1 MKKISILSFAILI
14 SILTVNSC
22 VQPFEPGFQED
33 SSTHQLELKVSCLSP
48 ATKAFEN
55 YPDGEN
61 ALNENRI
68 DHVDW
73 FIFRDTVGT
82 DAIPWASDRVVFSG
96 DDEIA
101 DGTTEFKVAKMGMD
115 KYLASYS
122 DGKGYVLAIAN
133 YPSDDHSVYQTNDG
147 APLTFSQIRE
157 MQVVT
162 SELGAL
168 ANGTF
173 TALNDFLMTS
183 YATPFT
189 LSEGTTVTVN
199 AKLSRLAAKISLN
212 ISIVPYIDEMRA
224 HVSGL
229 DTNWVEYIQTWYPNV
244 EGIRAYMT
252 YANERTSLTPVTDQT
267 DKELIADYNDDDF
280 FTYNSRGFVIDPVT
294 TTGDGTSIVTGSPFY
309 SYPMKWETSDPHA
322 PFIKII
328 LQWTGYKEQ
337 SESITSSFISHETGG
352 THTGNDVKVTE
363 HEKNGELVTKSQNF
377 YYKISIPSKENIL
390 QSNVWTK
397 ISLDVAVLG
406 GVDEDNTVNVVG
418 RYYVVDWN
426 DPRVEG
432 GGELTSGCYFN
443 IVGNSFDMYGNTL
456 QIPVSASGSIKVTA
470 FGADNN
476 NPTATYPLGTS
487 TNTGS
492 LTYSTTS
499 STGTN
504 FMVTPAANATYVQID
519 HEVLPF
525 STNFSASN
533 GNAKDVAKITYQ
545 FRVSLVGHPDLYK
558 DITVTQY
565 PSIYMIRQESRGYPF
580 VNSYYNNTAS
590 NNNDYN
596 LGPINNDAGSRSSYF
611 TIVSISTLSGLSSTY
626 PDWVIGDPRIKL
638 KDVYIT
644 PATGQPYYVDN
655 NNATNQWLRND
666 LGEAPDYFDNY
677 MVGNKTASN
686 VIAPKFM
693 LASGFGYRSSL
704 TNSNWKSNSERCA
717 TYQEDGY
724 PAGRWRLPTEA
735 ELLFCAT
742 LASHS
747 LIESPFV
754 NNTNYWATSGRYLPY
769 NANNTNW
776 SFTPG
781 ANNSQYPVRC
791 VYDVWYW
798 GDEPVVTPGNYSV
811 MLPE

>member
-1 MKKISILSFAILI
+1 MKKTSILLFAILI
-14 SILTVNSC
+14 GVLSVSSC
-22 VQPFEPGFQED
+22 VQPLESGFQED
-33 SSTHQLELKVSCLSP
+33 NNTHQLELKVSCLSP

-61 ALNENRI
+61 DLNENRI

-82 DAIPWASDRVVFSG
+82 DATPWASNRVVFSG
-96 DDEIA
+96 DDEIE
-101 DGTTEFKVAKMGMD
+101 DGTTEFMVTKMGMD
-115 KYLASYS
+115 KYLATHS

-133 YPSDDHSVYQTNDG
+133 YPSDDHSVFQTDDG
-147 APLTFSQIRE
+147 EPLTFSQIRE

-168 ANGTF
+168 ANGKF

-189 LSEGTTVTVN
+189 LSEGATVTVN

-328 LQWTGYKEQ
+328 LQWTGYKEPN
-337 SESITSSFISHETGG
+337 SPITSTFISHETGG
-352 THTGNDVKVTE
+352 THPGNDVKVTE

-397 ISLDVAVLG
+397 INLDVAVLG

-418 RYYVVDWN
+418 RYFVVDWN
-426 DPRVEG
+426 DPAVTG
-432 GGELTSGCYFN
+432 GGELASGKYLSLATDRDIFY
-443 IVGNSFDMYGNTL
+443 IYGGNSIE
-456 QIPVSASGSIKVTA
+456 IPVLSSHDLEVVNS
-470 FGADNN
+470 
-476 NPTATYPLGTS
+476 TATYYD
-487 TNTGS
+487 
-492 LTYSTTS
+492 YSTATPTTKTLAYSETS
-499 STGTN
+499 FSGDNYTIAASGRSSVTLKHELESDLSKVEGRDIST
-504 FMVTPAANATYVQID
+504 
-519 HEVLPF
+519 
-525 STNFSASN
+525 
-533 GNAKDVAKITYQ
+533 ITYT
-545 FRVSLVGHPDLYK
+545 FRIKHSNNASTLYK
-558 DITVTQY
+558 DVTVIQY
-565 PSIYMIRQESRGYPF
+565 PSLYIETVTPGNAFLDGRGQGTADPSYGYLSYDNAATTIYHVHITAFNGDSRYYTPYRESQ
-580 VNSYYNNTAS
+580 
-590 NNNDYN
+590 
-596 LGPINNDAGSRSSYF
+596 
-611 TIVSISTLSGLSSTY
+611 
-626 PDWVIGDPRIKL
+626 PDEPYEYLITDPRVNAGWGTGDLLAYGPANGTKTNWPSAVVTNM
-638 KDVYIT
+638 KVATST
-644 PATGQPYYVDN
+644 PN
-655 NNATNQWLRND
+655 
-666 LGEAPDYFDNY
+666 F
-677 MVGNKTASN
+677 
-686 VIAPKFM
+686 IAPSF
-693 LASGFGYRSSL
+693 LVSSRYGRPGNSSNQL
-704 TNSNWKSNSERCA
+704 TSLEIAEKRCA
-717 TYQEDGY
+717 TYQEAGY

-735 ELLFCAT
+735 EVYFLFT
-742 LASHS
+742 LQTHG
-747 LIESPFV
+747 LITRLYSTGS
-754 NNTNYWATSGRYLPY
+754 NTYGYWASSGYVFGRYWTSG
-769 NANNTNW
+769 
-776 SFTPG
+776 TPDFRTIG
-781 ANNSQYPVRC
+781 SNDPASVRC
-791 VYDVWYW
+791 VYDTWYW
-798 GDEPVVTPGNYSV
+798 GNDPVTPITEYHPG
-811 MLPE
+811 PTI

>member
-82 DAIPWASDRVVFSG
+82 DAIPWASARVVFSG

-101 DGTTEFKVAKMGMD
+101 DGTTEFMVAKMGMD

-133 YPSDDHSVYQTNDG
+133 YPSDDHSVYQTNNG
-147 APLTFSQIRE
+147 NPLTFSQIRE

-322 PFIKII
+322 PFIII
-328 LQWTGYKEQ
+328 ST
-337 SESITSSFISHETGG
+337 FISHETGG
-352 THTGNDVKVTE
+352 KHNGNDVKVTE

-418 RYYVVDWN
+418 RYFVVDWN
-426 DPRVEG
+426 DPAVAG
-432 GGELTSGCYFN
+432 GGELTSGKYLNLATERDIFY
-443 IVGNSFDMYGNTL
+443 IYGGNSIE
-456 QIPVSASGSIKVTA
+456 IPVLSSHNLEVV
-470 FGADNN
+470 
-476 NPTATYPLGTS
+476 NPTATYYDYTTATPT
-487 TNTGS
+487 TKT
-492 LTYSTTS
+492 LTYSETS
-499 STGTN
+499 SSGANYTITPDGRSS
-504 FMVTPAANATYVQID
+504 VTLT
-519 HEVLPF
+519 HELESDLSKVEGRDI
-525 STNFSASN
+525 ST
-533 GNAKDVAKITYQ
+533 ITYT
-545 FRVSLVGHPDLYK
+545 FRLRHSNNASTLYK
-558 DITVTQY
+558 DVTVIQY
-565 PSIYMIRQESRGYPF
+565 PSLYIETVTPGNAFLDGRGNGNNSATYGYLDYDNAATTIYHVHISAFNGNSR
-580 VNSYYNNTAS
+580 YYTPYRNQAEDQPYEYLIT
-590 NNNDYN
+590 
-596 LGPINNDAGSRSSYF
+596 
-611 TIVSISTLSGLSSTY
+611 
-626 PDWVIGDPRIKL
+626 DPRVNAGWNTGDLLAYGPANGTTTEWPSAVISNMK
-638 KDVYIT
+638 IATST
-644 PATGQPYYVDN
+644 PN
-655 NNATNQWLRND
+655 
-666 LGEAPDYFDNY
+666 F
-677 MVGNKTASN
+677 
-686 VIAPKFM
+686 IAPSF
-693 LASGFGYRSSL
+693 LVSSRYGRPGGSSGQLTSL
-704 TNSNWKSNSERCA
+704 EIAEKRCA
-717 TYQEDGY
+717 TYQEAGY

-735 ELLFCAT
+735 EVYFLFT
-742 LASHS
+742 LQTHN
-747 LIESPFV
+747 LITALYTTGS
-754 NNTNYWATSGRYLPY
+754 NTYGYWASSGYVFGRYWTSGTTPDFRTIGN
-769 NANNTNW
+769 NAAA
-776 SFTPG
+776 S
-781 ANNSQYPVRC
+781 VRC
-791 VYDVWYW
+791 VYDTWYW
-798 GDEPVVTPGNYSV
+798 GSDPVTPINQYHPG
-811 MLPE
+811 PTI